1 MCFRFHGETCP
12 DECKK
17 NGLKE
22 SFRQVGSS
30 VCQSVLAKSF
40 YYTMTGKAQL
50 KIIANMNETAFTTS
64 SMQVYTT
71 SSMQLGD
78 MSFDKCSEFNELRN
92 LAMRIRC

>member
-1 MCFRFHGETCP
+1 
-12 DECKK
+12 
-17 NGLKE
+17 LKE

-50 KIIANMNETAFTTS
+50 KIIANMNETALKTN

-71 SSMQLGD
+71 SSMKKLGV
-78 MSFDKCSEFNELRN
+78 MSFDNCLEFNELRN